1 MGWTLFYDTGDY
13 YYNFIYMAKKLLLK
27 LLITYLMNLKIPIG
41 SLKAPGLSHIF
52 ISLFFTNYIFIF
64 YSSFFMIGL
73 FTFIYFKQFNFLS
86 HLVSANTLH
95 LLTPLNSF
103 N

>member
-13 YYNFIYMAKKLLLK
+13 YYNFIYIAEKLLLQSILLWEVRLLFITSEELHYFFLGIFIKKIILK

-41 SLKAPGLSHIF
+41 SLKTPGLSHIF

-64 YSSFFMIGL
+64 YSSFSL
-73 FTFIYFKQFNFLS
+73 
-86 HLVSANTLH
+86 
-95 LLTPLNSF
+95 
-103 N
+103 